1 MSSINLAD
9 ELNNKSIE
17 VKYEDNTSH
26 LDYIINVVIDHFVS
40 NKPAIIN
47 DVEKGDLPFKAIEKE
62 IEYFIDKNDISLKG
76 ITKEKISENVYN
88 YLYKYYTLQ
97 DYLENSDVTEIKLI
111 KKDNIWMHKIV
122 NGEGIYLQIPE
133 VYFQTDE
140 SFERFCNYIA
150 RRNRA
155 ELNKKNPI
163 KIVTDKTK
171 CNDAILRINI
181 TGDVINS
188 TDLPVLVIRKTPQNK
203 LSMDDLVKKGMI
215 SEEVKEYL
223 VEKVKAGAQI
233 LVCGAGGSGKTYLLN
248 ALLEELEDNIHALV
262 VQETEELHSD
272 KKNIIF
278 QRIKKKTAEADTECN
293 LEDITRNAMVMSIG
307 LICIGEIKGAEA
319 FDLFNAAYS
328 GHIAWSSLHTESA
341 EDTLPKLLQYMQYA
355 KQNLSEERLLE
366 MLSKIDTVIML
377 KDFKCVDI
385 TEIAGFDRVKSD
397 IIYNPV
403 FEFDYSRDKFK
414 RLNSTCDRLQGKVDY
429 YYYKK
434 RRRELCCI

>member
-17 VKYEDNTSH
+17 VNYEDNTSH
-26 LDYIINVVIDHFVS
+26 LDYIINVVIDHFVN
-40 NKPAIIN
+40 NKPEIIN

-76 ITKEKISENVYN
+76 ITKEKISKNVYN

-97 DYLENSDVTEIKLI
+97 DYLEDSDVTEIKLI

-223 VEKVKAGAQI
+223 VEKAKAGAKI
-233 LVCGAGGSGKTYLLN
+233 LVCGAGGAGKTYLMN
-248 ALLEELEDNIHALV
+248 ALLEEIEDNIHALV

-293 LEDITRNAMVMSIG
+293 LEDITRNAMVMSID
-307 LICIGEIKGAEA
+307 LICISEIKGAEA

-328 GHIAWSSLHTESA
+328 GHIAWTSLHTESA

-366 MLSKIDTVIML
+366 MLSKIDTVVML

-385 TEIAGFDRVKSD
+385 TEIAGFDRGKSD

-403 FEFDYSRDKFK
+403 FEFDYSKDKFK

>member
-26 LDYIINVVIDHFVS
+26 LDYIINVVIDHFVN
-40 NKPAIIN
+40 NKPQIIN

-76 ITKEKISENVYN
+76 ITKEKISKNVYN

-97 DYLENSDVTEIKLI
+97 DYLEDSDVTEIKLI

-293 LEDITRNAMVMSIG
+293 LEDVTRNAMVMSIG

-385 TEIAGFDRVKSD
+385 TEIAGFDREKSD

-403 FEFDYSRDKFK
+403 FEFDYSKDKFK